1 MGKLGVPLAW
11 NSNFCYFSESLS
23 RTTYASKWSTSCCK
37 LSEIL
42 TLLRQ
47 FLCQDFAYKIP
58 VSSPRIQSVTNLH
71 NLKENPN
78 QPDKM
83 SEWVVLDITS
93 FTKTTKKDKI
103 LKILKDVSYSRIQ
116 SRTKSYH
123 LRPRLMFARF
133 LILTRV
139 N

>member
-1 MGKLGVPLAW
+1 M
-11 NSNFCYFSESLS
+11 
-23 RTTYASKWSTSCCK
+23 
-37 LSEIL
+37 

-47 FLCQDFAYKIP
+47 FFCQDFAYKIP
-58 VSSPRIQSVTNLH
+58 VSSPGIQSVTHLY

-103 LKILKDVSYSRIQ
+103 LKILKDVSYNRIQ

-139 N
+139 NWGTSQLSPSLLRGLTMRMRTRHLTILVHNILHITFNIL